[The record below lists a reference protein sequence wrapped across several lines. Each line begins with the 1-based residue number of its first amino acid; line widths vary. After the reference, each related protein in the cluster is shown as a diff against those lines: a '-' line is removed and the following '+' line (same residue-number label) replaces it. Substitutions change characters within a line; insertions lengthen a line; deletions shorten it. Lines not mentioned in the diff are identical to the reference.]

1 MKRADTWSDE
11 QIMHRVRGGD
21 VSLISHLFERHH
33 RRLYRFCWRMT
44 GKAQLSEDLVQEVFL
59 RVLRF
64 RETFREGNLF
74 TPWIFSIAR
83 NVHHDGWRKNRRET
97 PLELTAHLPAA
108 EGVPIERQEEL
119 ERLRRA
125 MAALP
130 EDQRELLVMHRYVGM
145 SHAEIAGVLGCEE
158 GASRARLHRALKSL
172 RDIYFASEQRRLRE
186 L

>member
-1 MKRADTWSDE
+1 
-11 QIMHRVRGGD
+11 MHRVRAGD
-21 VSLISHLFERHH
+21 VSLVSHLFERHH

-44 GKAQLSEDLVQEVFL
+44 GKAQVSEDLVQEVFL

-83 NVHHDGWRKNRRET
+83 NVHHDGWRKNRREA
-97 PLELTAHLPAA
+97 PLEITAQLPAA
-108 EGVPIERQEEL
+108 EGVPIEKQEEL
-119 ERLRRA
+119 ERLRLA

-130 EDQRELLVMHRYVGM
+130 EDQRELLVMHRYAGM
-145 SHAEIAGVLGCEE
+145 SHAEIAETLGCEE
-158 GASRARLHRALKSL
+158 GASRARLHRALNNL
-172 RDIYFASEQRRLRE
+172 REIYLASERRRLHE

>member
-1 MKRADTWSDE
+1 
-11 QIMHRVRGGD
+11 MHRVRAGD
-21 VSLISHLFERHH
+21 VSLVSHLFERHH

-59 RVLRF
+59 GVLRF

-97 PLELTAHLPAA
+97 PLEASAHFPANPD
-108 EGVPIERQEEL
+108 VPLEKQEEM
-119 ERLRRA
+119 ERLQKA
-125 MAALP
+125 LAALP
-130 EDQRELLVMHRYVGM
+130 DDQRELLVMHRFAGM
-145 SHAEIAGVLGCEE
+145 SHAEIAEVLGCEE
-158 GASRARLHRALKSL
+158 GASRARLHRAINNL
-172 RDIYFASEQRRLRE
+172 REIYLASERRRLHE